1 MDRVDQLNALNECD
15 ALEKCDALDKCEA
28 LNKCDAQDKCNAPD
42 KCVAHLS
49 KYSLPM
55 VPCDVRA
62 ATAIF
67 VTIDQSSRSSG
78 KWREDCG
85 DLRLCGIELE
95 EK

>member
-1 MDRVDQLNALNECD
+1 MERVHQLNALNECD
-15 ALEKCDALDKCEA
+15 ALD
-28 LNKCDAQDKCNAPD
+28 KCDAQDKCNAPD
-42 KCVAHLS
+42 KCDAHLT

>member
-1 MDRVDQLNALNECD
+1 MERVDQLNALNECD
-15 ALEKCDALDKCEA
+15 ALEKCDALDKC
-28 LNKCDAQDKCNAPD
+28 DAQDKCNAPD
-42 KCVAHLS
+42 KCDAHLT